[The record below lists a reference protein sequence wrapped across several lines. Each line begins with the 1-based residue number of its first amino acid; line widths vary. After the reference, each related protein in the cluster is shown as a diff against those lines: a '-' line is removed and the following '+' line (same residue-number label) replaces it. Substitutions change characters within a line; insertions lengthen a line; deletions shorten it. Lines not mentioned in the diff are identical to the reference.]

1 MYTVFVQITTSS
13 GATGELN
20 VVPDKVFV
28 SHPNISVH
36 RANIP
41 PIAPGSSVTVVVE
54 VVMAHAL
61 QPFPKEITQNERQ
74 LIQYTGSAYLTTPYP
89 STTQST
95 IVTLPSS
102 TIESFSRVSPT
113 SSSENV
119 LTYGPY
125 SNVAP
130 FSSSRITVHY
140 ENNGPYIVVADLER
154 VIEVSHWGNIAVEE
168 HVHILHEGKD
178 GPYIL
183 YWVFLFI
190 AHV

>member
-1 MYTVFVQITTSS
+1 MLGYSFVHSYLPQVTTSS
-13 GATGELN
+13 GASAQL
-20 VVPDKVFV
+20 VAVPDKVFA
-28 SHPNISVH
+28 SHLNVSVH
-36 RANIP
+36 RVNIP

-54 VVMAHAL
+54 IVMAHAL

-74 LIQYTGSAYLTTPYP
+74 LIQYTGNAYLTTPYP

-95 IVTLPSS
+95 IITLPSS

-130 FSSSRITVHY
+130 FSSSRIAVHY
-140 ENNGPYIVVADLER
+140 ENNGPYIVVAELER
-154 VIEVSHWGNIAVEE
+154 VIEVSHWGNIAIEE
-168 HVHILHEGKD
+168 HIHIMHEGEEL
-178 GPYIL
+178 IS
-183 YWVFLFI
+183 LFP
-190 AHV
+190 

>member
-1 MYTVFVQITTSS
+1 MSS

-20 VVPDKVFV
+20 VVPDKVFA
-28 SHPNISVH
+28 SHPNVSVH

-41 PIAPGSSVTVVVE
+41 PMSPGSTVTVVVE
-54 VVMAHAL
+54 VMMAHAL
-61 QPFPKEITQNERQ
+61 PPFPKEITQNERQ
-74 LIQYTGSAYLTTPYP
+74 LIQYTGSAYLVTPYP

-95 IVTLPSS
+95 IITLPSA

-140 ENNGPYIVVADLER
+140 ENNGPYIVVAELER
-154 VIEVSHWGNIAVEE
+154 VIEVSHWGNVAVEE
-168 HVHILHEGKD
+168 HVHILHEGENRQTCPF
-178 GPYIL
+178 PYMVYHCCYL
-183 YWVFLFI
+183 
-190 AHV
+190 

>member
-1 MYTVFVQITTSS
+1 MQVTISS
-13 GATGELN
+13 GASGELN
-20 VVPDKVFV
+20 VAPDKVFA
-28 SHPNISVH
+28 SHTNVSVH
-36 RANIP
+36 RVHIP
-41 PIAPGSSVTVVVE
+41 PIAPGSSVTVIVE
-54 VVMAHAL
+54 IVLAHAL

-95 IVTLPSS
+95 IITLPSS
-102 TIESFSRVSPT
+102 TVESFSRVSPT

-168 HVHILHEGKD
+168 HVHILHEGEERR
-178 GPYIL
+178 IS
-183 YWVFLFI
+183 LFP
-190 AHV
+190 